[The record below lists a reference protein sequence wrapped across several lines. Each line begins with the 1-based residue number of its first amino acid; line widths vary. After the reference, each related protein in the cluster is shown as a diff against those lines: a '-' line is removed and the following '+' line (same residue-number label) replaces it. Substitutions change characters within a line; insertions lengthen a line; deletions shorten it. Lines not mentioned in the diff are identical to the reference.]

1 VTAPAR
7 PLYFRMLGVK
17 HLRAG
22 PVAAFVLFEGS
33 IAAGA
38 LLALADVVSWWGFI
52 AIPIVVAIMVK
63 IHDRVARA
71 LVQPLAV
78 VQMSANRP
86 LRDRRKIGRSAVPGP
101 SRLTTEIAGDDAVA
115 SPDAWPDQRSRG
127 ADPTAIG
134 TAPVTSI
141 GRAPVPGP
149 GTSRDGRGTAD
160 PRGIAEGP
168 GTADPWGT
176 AEEPGTA
183 DGRGTADGHGAA
195 DGPGT
200 TDGRGLAEGPGTA
213 VGPGTAEGPPGPRAP
228 SPTEQ
233 DGWLPARA
241 EPMSGRVDRMD
252 RLDPESRARG
262 NQGHFDS

>member
-115 SPDAWPDQRSRG
+115 SPDARPDQRNHTG

-134 TAPVTSI
+134 TASVTSI
-141 GRAPVPGP
+141 GRASVPGIP
-149 GTSRDGRGTAD
+149 
-160 PRGIAEGP
+160 PRP
-168 GTADPWGT
+168 
-176 AEEPGTA
+176 
-183 DGRGTADGHGAA
+183 GAA
-195 DGPGT
+195 PATEDGSGAAPGAAEA
-200 TDGRGLAEGPGTA
+200 RGAVEAPGS
-213 VGPGTAEGPPGPRAP
+213 PPGPRSP
-228 SPTEQ
+228 SPTEF
-233 DGWLPARA
+233 PTRA
-241 EPMSGRVDRMD
+241 EPVPSRADWMD

>member
-7 PLYFRMLGVK
+7 PLYFRLLGVK

-52 AIPIVVAIMVK
+52 AIPVAVAVMVK

-78 VQMSANRP
+78 VQMSASRP
-86 LRDRRKIGRSAVPGP
+86 LRDRRMIGRSAVPGP
-101 SRLTTEIAGDDAVA
+101 ARLTTEIAGDDAVA
-115 SPDAWPDQRSRG
+115 SRAGGDQ
-127 ADPTAIG
+127 TAIG
-134 TAPVTSI
+134 TASVTSI

-149 GTSRDGRGTAD
+149 GPS
-160 PRGIAEGP
+160 EG
-168 GTADPWGT
+168 A
-176 AEEPGTA
+176 
-183 DGRGTADGHGAA
+183 
-195 DGPGT
+195 
-200 TDGRGLAEGPGTA
+200 
-213 VGPGTAEGPPGPRAP
+213 AEGPPGPRSP
-228 SPTEQ
+228 SPEEQ
-233 DGWLPARA
+233 TGQSEQIGQDRQAEEEGQADGRFSMRA
-241 EPMSGRVDRMD
+241 EGRAEGWMD

-262 NQGHFDS
+262 NQGHFD